1 MQGVDEFHVTGNFK
15 DWEMWDR
22 LPNIKVPTLVL
33 GGVYD
38 EMNPEDMKREGQ
50 LIPNSRTYLC
60 PNGGH
65 LSMYDDQ
72 QNYFTN
78 LITFLKEVDSDK
90 FVADKK

>member
-1 MQGVDEFHVTGNFK
+1 
-15 DWEMWDR
+15 MWDR

-33 GGVYD
+33 GGQYD
-38 EMNPEDMKREGQ
+38 EMNPEDMKREGR

-72 QNYFTN
+72 QNYFAS
-78 LITFLKEVDSDK
+78 LVAFLKDVDENK
-90 FVADKK
+90 FTADKKQ

>member
-1 MQGVDEFHVTGNFK
+1 
-15 DWEMWDR
+15 
-22 LPNIKVPTLVL
+22 
-33 GGVYD
+33 
-38 EMNPEDMKREGQ
+38 MNLEDMKRKGQ

-78 LITFLKEVDSDK
+78 LITFLKDVDGNK
-90 FVADKK
+90 FTADKKMTCDERKHQPLTWVWRY